1 MRRRRGVLAGRPIEI
16 ALLSDASELEEAR
29 ARGCHLALA
38 LEGAGSGLWRSLGF
52 RPLPA
57 SETACRTVLP
67 AAWPREPSWI
77 GAGEEPE
84 AGISG
89 LRPFLPLDLDAV
101 ADIHAQ
107 DMQGQVLRLDRDRR
121 DWERILED
129 LRLHAVPAE
138 ERAPFWV
145 IERQG
150 RIDGYAVLQAGSPTL
165 RWREHGARKG
175 SEEAAVDLFWGA
187 LAWARR
193 RRVPRIE
200 GWWMPGALT
209 QGPLYP
215 ASDRRRK
222 DRVPVILPLMQD
234 LLPLG
239 IAREED
245 CRIFEI
251 DLVGLEA
258 Q

>member
-1 MRRRRGVLAGRPIEI
+1 MRRRRGVLAGRPIDI
-16 ALLSDASELEEAR
+16 ALLSDASELDEAR

-38 LEGAGSGLWRSLGF
+38 LEGAGPGPWRALGF

-77 GAGEEPE
+77 AAGEEPE
-84 AGISG
+84 AGITG
-89 LRPFLPLDLDAV
+89 LRPFRSPDRDAV

-107 DMQGQVLRLDRDRR
+107 DMQGQVLRIDRDRR
-121 DWERILED
+121 DWERILEEV
-129 LRLHAVPAE
+129 RPP
-138 ERAPFWV
+138 APFWV

-150 RIDGYAVLQAGSPTL
+150 RIDGYLVLQAGSPTL
-165 RWREHGARKG
+165 RWREHGARRDAEG
-175 SEEAAVDLFWGA
+175 AAVDLFWGA

-193 RRVPRIE
+193 RGIARIE

-209 QGPLYP
+209 RGPLYP

-222 DRVPVILPLMQD
+222 DRVPVVLPLVQD
-234 LLPLG
+234 LPPLE

-245 CRIFEI
+245 CRVCEL
-251 DLVGLEA
+251 DVLGD

>member
-1 MRRRRGVLAGRPIEI
+1 MRRRRGVLAGRPIDI
-16 ALLSDASELEEAR
+16 ALLSDPSELEEAR
-29 ARGCHLALA
+29 DCHLALA
-38 LEGAGSGLWRSLGF
+38 LEGAGPGPWRTLGF

-77 GAGEEPE
+77 AAGEEPE
-84 AGISG
+84 AGIPG
-89 LRPFLPLDLDAV
+89 LRPFLPSDLDAV
-101 ADIHAQ
+101 MDIHAQ
-107 DMQGQVLRLDRDRR
+107 DVQGQVFRIDRDRR
-121 DWERILED
+121 DWERVLEEF
-129 LRLHAVPAE
+129 RPPAVPGE

-150 RIDGYAVLQAGSPTL
+150 RIEGYAVLEAGSPTL
-165 RWREHGARKG
+165 RWREHGARRDAEG
-175 SEEAAVDLFWGA
+175 AAVDLFWGA

-193 RRVPRIE
+193 RSVARIE

-209 QGPLYP
+209 LGPIYP

-222 DRVPVILPLMQD
+222 DRVPVVLPLVRD
-234 LLPLG
+234 LPTLDF
-239 IAREED
+239 AREED
-245 CRIFEI
+245 CRICEI
-251 DLVGLEA
+251 DVLGD

>member
-1 MRRRRGVLAGRPIEI
+1 MRRRRGVLAGRPIDI
-16 ALLSDASELEEAR
+16 ALLSDPSELEEAR
-29 ARGCHLALA
+29 ARGFHLALA
-38 LEGAGSGLWRSLGF
+38 LEGAGPGPWRPLGF

-77 GAGEEPE
+77 AAGEEPE
-84 AGISG
+84 TGISG
-89 LRPFLPLDLDAV
+89 LRPFIPPDLDAV

-107 DMQGQVLRLDRDRR
+107 DMQGQILRLDRDRG

-129 LRLHAVPAE
+129 VRPSAVAGE

-145 IERQG
+145 IEHRG

-165 RWREHGARKG
+165 RWREHGARPDAEG
-175 SEEAAVDLFWGA
+175 AAVDLFWGA

-193 RRVPRIE
+193 RGIARIE

-209 QGPLYP
+209 LGPVYP

-222 DRVPVILPLMQD
+222 DRVPSVLPLVQD
-234 LLPLG
+234 LPPLE

-245 CRIFEI
+245 CRIGEL
-251 DLVGLEA
+251 DVLGD